1 MFLQNDLNFFID
13 GLKMLSDCPCKDSS
27 STRHIPTRA
36 MKSWK
41 IMIIEISKNTLSSQ
55 IENGTNI
62 CRKIGYLLSCL
73 KWNRHNLNSIPHNKI
88 NQSRRSHGKLFLNLW
103 KWVLNIWQF
112 YHKDQS
118 IFYLNLMTT
127 CCFRAQRT
135 YFAYLYTRWYDYD
148 TLMAYLKTL
157 NKVGQNERFFL
168 LLSICLGFSGA

>member
-1 MFLQNDLNFFID
+1 MFLQNDLSFFID
-13 GLKMLSDCPCKDSS
+13 GLKMLSDSPCKDSS

-88 NQSRRSHGKLFLNLW
+88 NQSRRSHGTLLNLW
-103 KWVLNIWQF
+103 KWVVNIWQF

-118 IFYLNLMTT
+118 IFFLNLMTT
-127 CCFRAQRT
+127 FCFRDQRT